1 MNRFVFFLCLSAFPC
16 VLFGQNVSAR
26 VAGLENDQKY
36 MELLGREQQL
46 HRMEDSVVR
55 IIGDTRELFS
65 SHSSPDERE
74 KYGAEILRLEKELY
88 EIRNRIGVTANEIG
102 TIEQEFIVS
111 NMNGSGPS
119 GTVVG
124 PKASGEQV
132 RNLVYNA
139 YFRDHLS
146 AADYRSLLE
155 AQQKETLPGRLIARY
170 MSNYARLD
178 SLAAQYAATSDRQ
191 QADEIYS
198 RLSVVRSLNEAI
210 GDSLAGVWGFIYDN
224 KVYAYGYLLDK
235 MGKTELLADFEAR
248 FRKNRQQ
255 VMAVQDSVASMAL
268 YGYPLQKQL
277 VLSYEKTLADLLGFT
292 AASDSLEKCM
302 AETSRLSYGMPEIDP
317 ARRVFIVYSDIERTT
332 SSVYN
337 ARNPIPENE
346 TDQYG
351 TVYRIQL
358 GAFQQKQ
365 PVSIFKGV
373 SPLCYDRTEEGRYR
387 YCAGAFRELSEAEAA
402 WAKLKEMG
410 FRKPEIVV
418 WRDGVFEMIGSG
430 SGTSSKDG
438 GPLYRIEISGQQEN
452 ISDEIREIVSRQA
465 PGKELTRVATG
476 QGTFLYS
483 VGSFDDRLSAES
495 VCEAINAAA
504 PGCAAVLEIAE

>member
-1 MNRFVFFLCLSAFPC
+1 MNRFVFLLCLSALPY

-124 PKASGEQV
+124 PKAAGEQV

-155 AQQKETLPGRLIARY
+155 AQQKEALPGRLIARY
-170 MSNYARLD
+170 ISNYARLD
-178 SLAAQYAATSDRQ
+178 SLAAQYAAASDRQ

-210 GDSLAGVWGFIYDN
+210 GDSLAGVWGFIYD
-224 KVYAYGYLLDK
+224 
-235 MGKTELLADFEAR
+235 
-248 FRKNRQQ
+248 
-255 VMAVQDSVASMAL
+255 
-268 YGYPLQKQL
+268 
-277 VLSYEKTLADLLGFT
+277 LSL
-292 AASDSLEKCM
+292 
-302 AETSRLSYGMPEIDP
+302 IH
-317 ARRVFIVYSDIERTT
+317 I
-332 SSVYN
+332 
-337 ARNPIPENE
+337 
-346 TDQYG
+346 
-351 TVYRIQL
+351 
-358 GAFQQKQ
+358 
-365 PVSIFKGV
+365 
-373 SPLCYDRTEEGRYR
+373 
-387 YCAGAFRELSEAEAA
+387 
-402 WAKLKEMG
+402 
-410 FRKPEIVV
+410 
-418 WRDGVFEMIGSG
+418 
-430 SGTSSKDG
+430 
-438 GPLYRIEISGQQEN
+438 
-452 ISDEIREIVSRQA
+452 
-465 PGKELTRVATG
+465 
-476 QGTFLYS
+476 
-483 VGSFDDRLSAES
+483 
-495 VCEAINAAA
+495 
-504 PGCAAVLEIAE
+504 

>member
-191 QADEIYS
+191 QADEVYS

-235 MGKTELLADFEAR
+235 MDKIHETYPEVGKGNLGVGSTIFAVKPGDGSAR
-248 FRKNRQQ
+248 EQ
-255 VMAVQDSVASMAL
+255 
-268 YGYPLQKQL
+268 
-277 VLSYEKTLADLLGFT
+277 
-292 AASDSLEKCM
+292 AASCQKVLGGWANIATEYATKRYRSNLINW
-302 AETSRLSYGMPEIDP
+302 GMLP
-317 ARRVFIVYSDIERTT
+317 F
-332 SSVYN
+332 
-337 ARNPIPENE
+337 
-346 TDQYG
+346 
-351 TVYRIQL
+351 L
-358 GAFQQKQ
+358 
-365 PVSIFKGV
+365 
-373 SPLCYDRTEEGRYR
+373 TEEDHE
-387 YCAGAFRELSEAEAA
+387 ALSFKNGDYIFVPNVRKAVEEKADVIKAYVVGDE
-402 WAKLKEMG
+402 LKELNLKLG
-410 FRKPEIVV
+410 DLTDAECEIIL
-418 WRDGVFEMIGSG
+418 DGCLINY
-430 SGTSSKDG
+430 
-438 GPLYRIEISGQQEN
+438 YRN
-452 ISDEIREIVSRQA
+452 H
-465 PGKELTRVATG
+465 
-476 QGTFLYS
+476 
-483 VGSFDDRLSAES
+483 
-495 VCEAINAAA
+495 
-504 PGCAAVLEIAE
+504 